1 MIAWLLISGGCAG
14 ELDGGRK
21 VARWGGKVE
30 LGSSILLCE
39 PIYMKTSTAP
49 PFHFR
54 RALAASPAEMAR
66 LCPCQKN
73 ENISPTSPS
82 LLSRSAS
89 PLRPVGEGN
98 VLVERDTATLVEV
111 CTIEESVGAGRCGVG
126 GVMGF
131 SLFEDATTTF
141 ASC

>member
-1 MIAWLLISGGCAG
+1 MRTDIHEDVHGTALPLSSRPRSFPSRNGPVPAPVKRMKIYRPLHQVSC
-14 ELDGGRK
+14 LD
-21 VARWGGKVE
+21 
-30 LGSSILLCE
+30 
-39 PIYMKTSTAP
+39 PQ
-49 PFHFR
+49 
-54 RALAASPAEMAR
+54 ALM
-66 LCPCQKN
+66 
-73 ENISPTSPS
+73 
-82 LLSRSAS
+82 
-89 PLRPVGEGN
+89 RPVGEGN